1 MKILKIMMILVIY
14 LFFVRCSDDN
24 TVSDAI
30 PYKIEDLN
38 KLPGYGW
45 FYGEYDKYN
54 VDTNTVKLIQQR
66 YNPSIHKI
74 LIYSMP
80 SCACPGRKYERFPQF
95 YKILQSVGISNDQ
108 VEFYSLNSLR
118 SRHPY
123 DSVIIVTTLP
133 AFYVIKQGK
142 PVYSLADTMDYNI
155 YYGKPYPIKL
165 EELLL
170 EGFKK

>member
-54 VDTNTVKLIQQR
+54 VDTNTVKLIH
-66 YNPSIHKI
+66 SDIIH
-74 LIYSMP
+74 
-80 SCACPGRKYERFPQF
+80 
-95 YKILQSVGISNDQ
+95 QSQDID
-108 VEFYSLNSLR
+108 
-118 SRHPY
+118 
-123 DSVIIVTTLP
+123 I
-133 AFYVIKQGK
+133 
-142 PVYSLADTMDYNI
+142 
-155 YYGKPYPIKL
+155 
-165 EELLL
+165 
-170 EGFKK
+170 